1 MTNCVSKS
9 KFKEEVFSYVF
20 LILGS
25 ALFAVGDVMF
35 VNPYLM
41 APGGTYG
48 ISNVLNTVW
57 PWKISLYAICMDVP
71 LLLIGTWILG
81 PKFGF
86 KTILSTAL
94 IFGATFVLETL
105 WGYNP
110 VIFDGKIVD
119 APIEGISMVQIPHE
133 GGWFI
138 PDYFLNTVVAGLI
151 YGVAIGM
158 IFRSGATSGGSDI
171 ISMIL
176 HKYTKISLGTL
187 VMIVDGIITLSTLVA
202 FGDIRL
208 PIYSVIIIFIE
219 GKVIDLVVDGM
230 KSYKTMFIVTEE
242 LEAVRD
248 YILNDLERGA
258 TAIKS
263 NGLYS
268 GEEKDTTIHYGAIPV
283 RLPEDPAFPGMHEK
297 DLRLVVVRG
306 FGQCA
311 MLILTTLQGDGSKED
326 VWRVVQGYLTRW
338 RVEETIRFVKQSY
351 RVEDMRSLTLTRLRN
366 LAALVLAVAYFVMVW
381 IGKSERR
388 EVLRTHI
395 VEAARRIYGAPEFF
409 YYALADGI
417 QKLFTR
423 FGKWNAKL
431 DLKKVLAKPSPQL
444 EFAFVD
450 GGG

>member
-119 APIEGISMVQIPHE
+119 APIEGISMVQIPHD

-248 YILNDLERGA
+248 YILNDLKRGGTCITGTGLYQGNERKMIYVTLDRA
-258 TAIKS
+258 DMVKLKS
-263 NGLYS
+263 NLHR
-268 GEEKDTTIHYGAIPV
+268 I
-283 RLPEDPAFPGMHEK
+283 DPKAFVNIMDSSEI
-297 DLRLVVVRG
+297 LG
-306 FGQCA
+306 FGFKA
-311 MLILTTLQGDGSKED
+311 LPKE
-326 VWRVVQGYLTRW
+326 
-338 RVEETIRFVKQSY
+338 
-351 RVEDMRSLTLTRLRN
+351 
-366 LAALVLAVAYFVMVW
+366 
-381 IGKSERR
+381 
-388 EVLRTHI
+388 
-395 VEAARRIYGAPEFF
+395 
-409 YYALADGI
+409 
-417 QKLFTR
+417 
-423 FGKWNAKL
+423 
-431 DLKKVLAKPSPQL
+431 
-444 EFAFVD
+444 
-450 GGG
+450 